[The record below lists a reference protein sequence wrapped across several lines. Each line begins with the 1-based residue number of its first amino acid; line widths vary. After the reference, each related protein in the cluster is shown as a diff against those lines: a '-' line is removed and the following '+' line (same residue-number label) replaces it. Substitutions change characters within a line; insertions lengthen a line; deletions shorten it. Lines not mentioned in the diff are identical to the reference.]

1 MPTFVECECE
11 SDYCETCNL
20 DCGNCKYAVIGA
32 WKGEI
37 PRYQTTVAGRV
48 VLALRNSGKEI
59 VTEQDIDE
67 KLESMYGITGK
78 KTLGDYHA
86 LIKKRYLDRVPG
98 GWTLKP
104 ESRETRSITIKI
116 APAQNAGEVML
127 RVEDAVSQY
136 RGLVTIEMEA

>member
-1 MPTFVECECE
+1 M
-11 SDYCETCNL
+11 
-20 DCGNCKYAVIGA
+20 
-32 WKGEI
+32 

-48 VLALRNSGKEI
+48 VRSLRDSGKEI
-59 VTEQDIDE
+59 VTEQDIDDL
-67 KLESMYGITGK
+67 LESMYGITGK

-116 APAQNAGEVML
+116 APAQNAGEIML
-127 RVEDAVSQY
+127 RIDDALNQY